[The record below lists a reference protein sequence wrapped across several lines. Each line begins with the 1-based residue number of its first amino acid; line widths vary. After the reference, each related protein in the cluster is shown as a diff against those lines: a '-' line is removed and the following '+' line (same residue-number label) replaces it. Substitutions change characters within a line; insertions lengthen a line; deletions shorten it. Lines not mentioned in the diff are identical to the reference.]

1 MSNSI
6 NNHSTKYIVE
16 TLNISQSA
24 VRNCIRNHQEG
35 IKFATK
41 GERHKQTIKNK
52 NLLFSEIENT
62 LFNTIAIN
70 NELTQNEMLSL
81 VTEEQNSPANIEKRA
96 IYARRISHI
105 SSDKLVF
112 LDESGLNQHL
122 RRRYGYSQ
130 KNEKAYSIVSRNR
143 NTNRSLMCAINISG
157 VVAYELRTGANNAE
171 SFEIFI
177 RNNLFNYFRQN
188 PDHILIMDN
197 VPFLRSR
204 SIIEVLNELR
214 INREYLPA
222 WSPKL
227 NPIEE
232 FFSMI
237 KARYCGIK
245 ALNNEINIR
254 DALEIIFNRMREIN
268 EELSGFWRSMERWL
282 EKSKQNM
289 IFE

>member
-1 MSNSI
+1 MVNEV
-6 NNHSTKYIVE
+6 NAATGMV
-16 TLNISQSA
+16 ISQST
-24 VRNCIRNHQEG
+24 VSRKLRKI
-35 IKFATK
+35 
-41 GERHKQTIKNK
+41 
-52 NLLFSEIENT
+52 NT
-62 LFNTIAIN
+62 TRKR
-70 NELTQNEMLSL
+70 LSL
-81 VTEEQNSPANIEKRA
+81 VPEERNSPANIEKRA
-96 IYARRISHI
+96 IYARRISRI

-112 LDESGLNQHL
+112 LDESGFNQHL

-130 KNEKAYSIVSRNR
+130 KNEKAYSIVSGNR

-157 VVAYELRTGANNAE
+157 VVAYELRTGAYNAE
-171 SFEIFI
+171 SFERFI
-177 RNNLFNYFRQN
+177 RNNLCNYFRQN

-197 VPFLRSR
+197 VPFHRSR

-222 WSPKL
+222 WSPQL

-237 KARYCGIK
+237 K
-245 ALNNEINIR
+245 
-254 DALEIIFNRMREIN
+254 

-282 EKSKQNM
+282 EKAKQNM

>member
-1 MSNSI
+1 MPPLVIDNI
-6 NNHSTKYIVE
+6 QIKKVTVTNFLGVCLDENLTWKNH
-16 TLNISQSA
+16 
-24 VRNCIRNHQEG
+24 
-35 IKFATK
+35 
-41 GERHKQTIKNK
+41 IKN
-52 NLLFSEIENT
+52 
-62 LFNTIAIN
+62 
-70 NELTQNEMLSL
+70 LS
-81 VTEEQNSPANIEKRA
+81 N
-96 IYARRISHI
+96 
-105 SSDKLVF
+105 
-112 LDESGLNQHL
+112 ESGFNQHL

-130 KNEKAYSIVSRNR
+130 KNEKVYSIVSGNR

-157 VVAYELRTGANNAE
+157 VVAYELRTGAYNAE
-171 SFEIFI
+171 SFERFI
-177 RNNLFNYFRQN
+177 RNNLCNYFRQN
-188 PDHILIMDN
+188 PDHILILDN
-197 VPFLRSR
+197 VPFHSSR

-222 WSPKL
+222 WSPQL

-245 ALNNEINIR
+245 ALNKEINIR

-282 EKSKQNM
+282 EKAKQNM